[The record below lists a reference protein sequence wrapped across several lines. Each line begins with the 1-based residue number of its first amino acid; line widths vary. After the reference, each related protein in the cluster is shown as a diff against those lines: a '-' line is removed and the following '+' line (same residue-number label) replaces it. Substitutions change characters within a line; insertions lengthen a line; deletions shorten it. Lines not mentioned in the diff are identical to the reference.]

1 MTVNNV
7 NALLAYG
14 TGRADAAGSM
24 SNEGAKGDFEQFMA
38 RVNGKADPI
47 QAEVSAGSPLT
58 SQTVVP
64 ASPVKQ
70 EIAANK
76 TGVQEADHTCDK
88 IQKDPEGNVAKDTGS
103 GEKMG
108 ISDDVSE
115 KLEKSGEELVEDIA
129 EEMGMT
135 PEEVEE
141 AMSVLGLT
149 AMQLFDTDNL
159 KQLLLV
165 LSGNT
170 DELSLLTDA
179 ALYGNLQDLLGVI
192 ETSLE
197 ELQAELGLS
206 EEELDALL
214 KQMISEAE
222 KSEAAEGT
230 LMQETPEVN
239 LEGMKDYTVSVQKD
253 GETVQMK
260 VTVDDESGNS
270 SVQEAVTGTAKTQA
284 ADGEKMQHRNAS
296 ADNGKEGSAGNAFL
310 QMLETPAET
319 SDVSETANVE
329 YRSFQTE
336 EIMNQIVEY
345 MKINLKADTQTM
357 ELQLHPA
364 SLGTV
369 NVQIMAK
376 DGGLTAHFTTQN
388 EAVRAVIETQ
398 LIQLKNQFEEQGIK
412 VDAVEVTVANH
423 AYGQQFSQD
432 SENAG
437 QEQAKAHKGR
447 RQINLDQF
455 EEEDDLGEMEDSE
468 RIAVEMMRAS
478 GSTVDYTA

>member
-24 SNEGAKGDFEQFMA
+24 SKEGAKGDFEQFMA

-76 TGVQEADHTCDK
+76 TGVQEADQTGDK
-88 IQKDPEGNVAKDTGS
+88 IQKDPDGNVAKDTGS
-103 GEKMG
+103 GDKMG

-179 ALYGNLQDLLGVI
+179 ALYGNLQDLLGVV

-369 NVQIMAK
+369 NVQTE
-376 DGGLTAHFTTQN
+376 G
-388 EAVRAVIETQ
+388 
-398 LIQLKNQFEEQGIK
+398 
-412 VDAVEVTVANH
+412 
-423 AYGQQFSQD
+423 SQRIL
-432 SENAG
+432 
-437 QEQAKAHKGR
+437 QR
-447 RQINLDQF
+447 RMKRSAQ
-455 EEEDDLGEMEDSE
+455 
-468 RIAVEMMRAS
+468 
-478 GSTVDYTA
+478 

>member
-7 NALLAYG
+7 SALLAYG
-14 TGRADAAGSM
+14 SGCADAAGSM
-24 SNEGAKGDFEQFMA
+24 SNEGVKGDFEQFMA
-38 RVNGKADPI
+38 RVNGKADPM
-47 QAEVSAGSPLT
+47 QLNTSVGSSLT
-58 SQTVVP
+58 NQTVVP
-64 ASPVKQ
+64 AAPVKQ
-70 EIAANK
+70 EIATSK
-76 TGVQEADHTCDK
+76 IGVQEAGQTSDR
-88 IQKDPEGNVAKDTGS
+88 IQKETEGNVTKDAGS
-103 GEKMG
+103 GAKKE

-115 KLEKSGEELVEDIA
+115 KLEKSGEELVKDIA

-135 PEEVEE
+135 QEEVEE

-165 LSGNT
+165 LTGNT

-179 ALYGNLQDLLGVI
+179 ALYGNLQDLLGLV

-197 ELQAELGLS
+197 DLQKELGLS
-206 EEELDALL
+206 WEELDALL
-214 KQMISEAE
+214 KQMISEQGN
-222 KSEAAEGT
+222 SEMADDVLNGEA
-230 LMQETPEVN
+230 PEVN

-270 SVQEAVTGTAKTQA
+270 SVQESVTGTAKTEMSG
-284 ADGEKMQHRNAS
+284 GEKMQQRNAS
-296 ADNGKEGSAGNAFL
+296 ADNGRDGSAGNAFL
-310 QMLETPAET
+310 QMPEAPVE
-319 SDVSETANVE
+319 VPEVPENANLE
-329 YRSFQTE
+329 YRSYQTQ

-364 SLGTV
+364 SLGTL
-369 NVQIMAK
+369 NVQIVAK

-388 EAVRAVIETQ
+388 ETVRAVVETQ

-432 SENAG
+432 GENAG
-437 QEQAKAHKGR
+437 QEQAKAGKGR
-447 RQINLDQF
+447 RQINLDQLDG
-455 EEEDDLGEMEDSE
+455 EEELEAMEDSE